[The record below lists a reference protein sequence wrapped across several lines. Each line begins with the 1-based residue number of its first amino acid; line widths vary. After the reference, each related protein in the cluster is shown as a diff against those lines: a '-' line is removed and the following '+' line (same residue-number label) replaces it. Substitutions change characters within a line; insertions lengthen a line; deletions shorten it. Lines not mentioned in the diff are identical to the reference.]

1 MIGVEMQPK
10 YEVVQLPF
18 PQAAV
23 EAVRTSAQNVKWIFR
38 AIEGVV
44 DEILRETSR
53 IDVVVNNAGL
63 MSIGLAEAT
72 PKRKRRMS
80 WM

>member
-1 MIGVEMQPK
+1 MD
-10 YEVVQLPF
+10 
-18 PQAAV
+18 
-23 EAVRTSAQNVKWIFR
+23 AQHEE

-53 IDVVVNNAGL
+53 IDVLVNNAGL

-80 WM
+80 WMLTSWDLFEYAGRFCRTSARNAPAC

>member
-1 MIGVEMQPK
+1 MDAQHEEAIG
-10 YEVVQLPF
+10 
-18 PQAAV
+18 
-23 EAVRTSAQNVKWIFR
+23 
-38 AIEGVV
+38 GVV

-53 IDVVVNNAGL
+53 IDVVVNDAGL

>member
-1 MIGVEMQPK
+1 MRDRNGCNRGVGDSLLRLANEHSLAIRVLEMN
-10 YEVVQLPF
+10 VQH
-18 PQAAV
+18 
-23 EAVRTSAQNVKWIFR
+23 EE

-63 MSIGLAEAT
+63 MSIGLAKAT
-72 PKRKRRMS
+72 PKRQRRIS

>member
-1 MIGVEMQPK
+1 MRDRNGCNRDVGDSLLRLANEHSLAIRVLEMN
-10 YEVVQLPF
+10 VQH
-18 PQAAV
+18 
-23 EAVRTSAQNVKWIFR
+23 EE

-63 MSIGLAEAT
+63 MSIGLAKAT
-72 PKRKRRMS
+72 PKRQRRIS